1 MKHSATLVQWGGQV
15 FSSQVKK
22 SPHTKTQMGSGH
34 LADEK
39 YGHACYMRN
48 IRIKDNS
55 LMLKYPESINVASQ
69 EPNCYSAF
77 NDEDVQEPTFYFGGP
92 GQSSPS
98 CP

>member
-34 LADEK
+34 LADGK

-69 EPNCYSAF
+69 EPNWYSAF